1 MTTNT
6 ENVCVPTAKV
16 QVAWLILL
24 LLVLFG
30 VDWTARFAVFR
41 WHDGLVR
48 RASAPLSTRG
58 PEAPMQRIEIPAVR
72 GGDLTRLVGF
82 PSFAERFAEEKPATV
97 IVTDEHGY
105 RNDPPTEGITF
116 PVVVTGDSFFHVQY
130 GPDGSFP
137 KQLASVLDM
146 PLYNHAYPGRGM
158 FWGMIR
164 FLSDPRFA
172 DRRPKVVV
180 WGCLERDIS
189 GQAFAG
195 FVHQVWQLEQ
205 PEMAAQERVARGQV
219 GVAWNRLVPAS
230 LRSSLP
236 DSSWL
241 GAYATRFW
249 NRARFAV
256 FGQVTEDVVVSL
268 PDAKGGQELFYRIAL
283 QAMAWPRDIRE
294 PEKVGWGA
302 AYIRRYLQSLGMD
315 LVVVLIPDK
324 ESVFRERIPSGPGR
338 DPSAWP
344 PSTLL
349 DVEDALR
356 AEGVTVVNLL
366 PAFREQAERGVPL
379 YWRDDTHWRPEAM
392 ALAAELTAPVVRAR
406 MVAP

>member
-1 MTTNT
+1 MTSRKTRSCT
-6 ENVCVPTAKV
+6 LAFGFVMMV
-16 QVAWLILL
+16 LL
-24 LLVLFG
+24 G
-30 VDWTARFAVFR
+30 IDWSARFAVFR

-48 RASAPLSTRG
+48 RVSAPLSTRG
-58 PEAPMQRIEIPAVR
+58 PEAPMQRMEIPAMR

-82 PSFAERFAEEKPATV
+82 PPFAERFAEDKPATV
-97 IVTDEHGY
+97 IVTDEQGY
-105 RNDPPTEGITF
+105 RNEPPTDGVIY
-116 PVVVTGDSFFHVQY
+116 PVVVAGDSFFHVQY
-130 GPDGSFP
+130 GADGSFP
-137 KQLASVLDM
+137 KQLAAALDV
-146 PLYNHAYPGRGM
+146 PVYNHAYPGRGM

-205 PEMAAQERVARGQV
+205 PEKAAQERLARGQV
-219 GVAWNRLVPAS
+219 GVAWSRLAPSA
-230 LRSSLP
+230 LRASLP

-241 GAYATRFW
+241 GAQTTRLW
-249 NRARFAV
+249 NRVRFAV

-268 PDAKGGQELFYRIAL
+268 PDAAGRQDLFYRIAL
-283 QAMAWPRDIRE
+283 EAMAWPREVRE

-302 AYIRRYLQSLGMD
+302 AYIRRYVQSLGME

-324 ESVFRERIPSGPGR
+324 ESVYRELIPSGPGR
-338 DPSAWP
+338 DPERWP
-344 PSTLL
+344 PSTLV
-349 DVEDALR
+349 DVEQALR
-356 AEGVTVVNLL
+356 DEGVPVVNLL
-366 PAFREQAERGVPL
+366 PAFRDLAGRGASL

-392 ALAAELTAPVVRAR
+392 AVAAELTAPVVRASMATR
-406 MVAP
+406 